1 MLMEGQLHTNKRIQP
16 GHAAAV
22 HTQTGHKQGN
32 SSLPGT
38 VMCAQYSRGAP
49 AELTAAAI
57 AQSQKHLA
65 GVAAAAQFCPGDPAG
80 RQRPHCHCLAL

>member
-1 MLMEGQLHTNKRIQP
+1 
-16 GHAAAV
+16 
-22 HTQTGHKQGN
+22 
-32 SSLPGT
+32 
-38 VMCAQYSRGAP
+38 MCAQYSRGAP

-65 GVAAAAQFCPGDPAG
+65 GVAAAAQFCLGDPAG